1 MYFVYTCNDM
11 KLLCITLDSFNKYYI
26 TGMSD

>member
-1 MYFVYTCNDM
+1 MMYFVYNDM